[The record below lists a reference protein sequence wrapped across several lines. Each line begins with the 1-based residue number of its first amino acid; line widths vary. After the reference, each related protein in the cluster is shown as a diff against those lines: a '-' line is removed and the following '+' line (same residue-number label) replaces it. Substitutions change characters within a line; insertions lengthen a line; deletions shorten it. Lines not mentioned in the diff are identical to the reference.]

1 MLTYNTKLKSL
12 TMPEYGRNVQRM
24 IDHCL
29 TLPEKE
35 QRNACAN
42 TIIEAMYRLFPPTGE
57 QQAYRRKLW
66 DHLAIMSDFNLDI
79 DWPFEVI
86 RKDELNTKP
95 DMVPLPAYNIQRRH
109 YGKNLELMIEE
120 AAHMPEGEERDVLAL
135 RIANHM
141 KKLMV
146 TSDNENVEDERIFR
160 DLRDMS
166 HGVINLS
173 GGNVRLHEFKALPGP
188 SSKKKKKK

>member
-1 MLTYNTKLKSL
+1 MLTYNTKLKNL

-29 TLPEKE
+29 SLPEKE
-35 QRNACAN
+35 QRNECAN
-42 TIIEAMYRLFPPTGE
+42 TIVETMYRLFPPTGD

-86 RKDELNTKP
+86 RKDDLDTKP
-95 DMVPLPAYNIQRRH
+95 DMVPLPAFNIRRRQ
-109 YGKNLELMIEE
+109 YGKNLELMIDE
-120 AAHMPEGEERDVLAL
+120 ATRMPEGEERDVLAV

-146 TSDNENVEDERIFR
+146 TADNDSVEDERIFR

-166 HGVINLS
+166 HGVINLTADS
-173 GGNVRLHEFKALPGP
+173 VRLHEFKALPSP
-188 SSKKKKKK
+188 SNKKKKKK

>member
-166 HGVINLS
+166 HGVLNLM
-173 GGNVRLHEFKALPGP
+173 GNNVRLHEFKALPGP

>member
-42 TIIEAMYRLFPPTGE
+42 TIIEAMYRLFPPTGD

-120 AAHMPEGEERDVLAL
+120 ATRMPEGEERDVLAL

-146 TSDNENVEDERIFR
+146 TSDNEMVEDERIFR

-166 HGVINLS
+166 HGVLNLLGS
-173 GGNVRLHEFKALPGP
+173 NERLHEFKALPGP

>member
-1 MLTYNTKLKSL
+1 
-12 TMPEYGRNVQRM
+12 MPEYGRNVQRM

-35 QRNACAN
+35 QRNICAN
-42 TIIEAMYRLFPPTGE
+42 TIIEAMYRLFPPTGD

-86 RKDELNTKP
+86 RRDELNTKP

-109 YGKNLELMIEE
+109 YGKNLELMIGE
-120 AAHMPEGEERDVLAL
+120 ASLMPEGEERDVLAL

-146 TSDNENVEDERIFR
+146 TSDNDNVEDERIFR

-166 HGVINLS
+166 HGAINLVGS
-173 GGNVRLHEFKALPGP
+173 DVRLHEFKALPGP